1 MVKALDIARV
11 NLSKH
16 GAELSKNEAMK
27 WYMLVDL
34 VLKALGWD
42 VSDPDNVIPEEG
54 SSAAAGSTTRWAG
67 IPWSYE
73 AREARQIW
81 VDEGRSETDF
91 NSAWNG
97 TG

>member
-54 SSAAAGSTTRWAG
+54 SSAG
-67 IPWSYE
+67 
-73 AREARQIW
+73 
-81 VDEGRSETDF
+81 GRFDYKMGR
-91 NSAWNG
+91 NSVVV
-97 TG
+97 